1 MRCAEYGGYLY
12 IHSGRTMYKHS
23 DGLNHQANITLQLRA
38 GDTGGA
44 GVIETAFSQGSV
56 SHSFDQFILVDADR
70 NMVTL
75 DVGDGHPRAIAVIRF
90 DAAMN
95 GETLGDGSRGSQDW
109 YNIRSESHIWD
120 IPGQTGNN
128 NVRCNMG
135 SFAETST
142 GYVSAFCRDDDGA
155 GFASRKLYMGYT
167 AKDGLQSSCRL
178 VSPEHTLSAPHLA
191 PTGLGGGWIL
201 WNTMQGA
208 NGFYPGK
215 TLQYASYSADGS
227 IGEIRTAKDAPLSD
241 CAPIQYNGK
250 TVWYVTDDSAPTF
263 YTLDASGVTATP
275 AGGAAQTVQPAQPD
289 AQPGTSGGGL
299 FQDVS
304 PSHWAYQDIA
314 ACTEA
319 GIINGFGDGV
329 FKPARNISYA
339 EFASMLTR
347 TLYGD
352 ELQAAQQQKPA
363 GAQWYYPNM
372 KVLQDKS
379 LDRGTSLEGGGW
391 STYAGNAI
399 SRYQMAVL
407 LNNAMEDQNIFLRV
421 ASRLNN
427 LYLMGE
433 IQKTLPSDFTSQW
446 TKAAKASIADW
457 NSIPEEYGE
466 AVAQCY
472 AFGALAGMSD
482 GSFSGSGP
490 MTRAQACVV
499 IQRLKGLAE
508 GRLPAGHF
516 WLQ

>member
-275 AGGAAQTVQPAQPD
+275 ANGSPAAPGGSRKPAAPAVSFP
-289 AQPGTSGGGL
+289 
-299 FQDVS
+299 DVS
-304 PSHWAYQDIA
+304 AGHWAYDDIA
-314 ACTEA
+314 GAVA
-319 GIINGFGDGV
+319 LGAVSGYPDGRFRPEEDV
-329 FKPARNISYA
+329 TYGQFIV
-339 EFASMLTR
+339 MLTR
-347 TLYGD
+347 ALLSDLVEEYRKDGTPN
-352 ELQAAQQQKPA
+352 AP
-363 GAQWYYPNM
+363 WYYP
-372 KVLQDKS
+372 
-379 LDRGTSLEGGGW
+379 
-391 STYAGNAI
+391 Y
-399 SRYQMAVL
+399 MA
-407 LNNAMEDQNIFLRV
+407 
-421 ASRLNN
+421 
-427 LYLMGE
+427 
-433 IQKTLPSDFTSQW
+433 
-446 TKAAKASIADW
+446 AAHKRAL
-457 NSIPEEYGE
+457 EYG
-466 AVAQCY
+466 
-472 AFGALAGMSD
+472 
-482 GSFSGSGP
+482 
-490 MTRAQACVV
+490 T
-499 IQRLKGLAE
+499 GLAVDWKTWPMVPDIGKPMQRYDAAVMLANYMKSVLHTGWGSSDPKTFSDYDDLFAHACE
-508 GRLPAGHF
+508 SSVALCVE
-516 WLQ
+516 